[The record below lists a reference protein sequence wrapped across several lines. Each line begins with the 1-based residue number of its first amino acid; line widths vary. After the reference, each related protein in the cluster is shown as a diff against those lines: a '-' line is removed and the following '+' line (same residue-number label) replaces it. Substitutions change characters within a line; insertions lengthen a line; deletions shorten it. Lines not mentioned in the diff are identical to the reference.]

1 MEQVKISFLIDKSLR
16 TELNVYA
23 AKNDTTVTKILT
35 DYIKEL
41 VNESK
46 E

>member
-1 MEQVKISFLIDKSLR
+1 MEQVKISFLIDKTLR
-16 TELNVYA
+16 NRLKVVA

-35 DYIKEL
+35 DYIDKY
-41 VNESK
+41 VNEN

>member
-16 TELNVYA
+16 TRLNVIA
-23 AKNDTTVTKILT
+23 AKNDTTVTAILT
-35 DYIKEL
+35 DYIEKY
-41 VNESK
+41 VNEN

>member
-1 MEQVKISFLIDKSLR
+1 MEQVKISFIIDKTLR
-16 TELNVYA
+16 NKLKVVA

-35 DYIKEL
+35 DYIEEY
-41 VNESK
+41 VNEN

>member
-1 MEQVKISFLIDKSLR
+1 MKQVKISFLIDKTLR
-16 TELNVYA
+16 NRLKVAA

-35 DYIKEL
+35 EYIEEY
-41 VNESK
+41 VNEN

>member
-1 MEQVKISFLIDKSLR
+1 MEQVKISFNIDKTLR
-16 TELNVYA
+16 NRLKVIA

-35 DYIKEL
+35 DYIEEY
-41 VNESK
+41 VNEN

>member
-1 MEQVKISFLIDKSLR
+1 MEQVKISFLINKTLR
-16 TELNVYA
+16 NRLKVIA

-35 DYIKEL
+35 DYIEEY
-41 VNESK
+41 VNEN

>member
-1 MEQVKISFLIDKSLR
+1 MEQVKISFLINKTLR
-16 TELNVYA
+16 NRLKVIA

-35 DYIKEL
+35 DYIVEY
-41 VNESK
+41 VNEN